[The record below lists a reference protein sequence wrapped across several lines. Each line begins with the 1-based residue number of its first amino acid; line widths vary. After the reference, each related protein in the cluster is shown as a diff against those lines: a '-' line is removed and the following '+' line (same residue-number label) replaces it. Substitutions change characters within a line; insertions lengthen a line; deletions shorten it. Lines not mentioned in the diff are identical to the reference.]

1 MIHVA
6 RRVLGAFVVL
16 AIVAGATLAL
26 SSRPRLDS
34 DRSAVER
41 NWRAVKGG
49 LGGRYDLVDAL
60 ARRIGAAGG
69 PSNPIVGQVDTAF
82 SRWRALDDNAPV
94 ATAITVANTLEG
106 LARRLAATVAGSP
119 ILQGDASVTSALQ
132 QVKDSRIPAAGVDAL
147 NTAIA
152 KYEKDRGGPVRRL
165 AAGPLGFDA
174 IPRLTPAT
182 GL

>member
-41 NWRAVKGG
+41 NWRAVKGE
-49 LGGRYDLVDAL
+49 LDGRYRPVDAL

-82 SRWRALDDNAPV
+82 ARWSALDDNAPV
-94 ATAITVANTLEG
+94 ATAITTANTLEG
-106 LARRLAATVAGSP
+106 LARRLAATVEGSP
-119 ILQGDASVTSALQ
+119 ILKGDASVTAALQ
-132 QVKDSRIPAAGVDAL
+132 QVQDARIPAGVDAL
-147 NTAIA
+147 NAAIA
-152 KYEKDRGGPVRRL
+152 RYEKDRGGPVRRL